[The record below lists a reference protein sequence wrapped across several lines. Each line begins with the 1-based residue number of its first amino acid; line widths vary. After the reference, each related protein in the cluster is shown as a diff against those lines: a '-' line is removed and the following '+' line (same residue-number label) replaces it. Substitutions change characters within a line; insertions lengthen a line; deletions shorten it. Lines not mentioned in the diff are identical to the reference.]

1 MPRSRG
7 DARGVYCG
15 TLTRACA
22 RLLVALVALGDVGC
36 MRPSELRVATLEP
49 APELADGPPPR
60 VRIVPEAAPPPTPEA
75 LLEDRLAAFAAA
87 VEAHRARTELAP
99 PLVDFDTEGL
109 SAAIASV
116 IDRLADEAM
125 ISVHVR
131 DLASD
136 DIIFD
141 YFGDTPLTPASNL
154 KLVTTAAAI
163 DLLGPDYTFTT
174 EVRAA
179 GDALYLIGA
188 GDPSLDHEALGAM
201 VQAVADWPLVGTL
214 QRIVADDQIFSRR
227 RVGPGYRDD
236 GVGEAYEAAS
246 GALSLD
252 FNTVLVTVYPVRG
265 ASRPAVRLE
274 PESTHVEVQ
283 NLARVSGSQSRIAVE
298 SKGRGG
304 KTIVTVS
311 GRMPAKGRA
320 VSIRRRVDDPA
331 LYTAGAFASALAE
344 RTGTEPLP
352 TSLGDAPL
360 HAELVIA
367 HESPP
372 LIEVADSLLAYSN
385 NFMAEQL
392 LRTLGWRLTG
402 EPGDWENG
410 LEVLRSYWSAVGLD
424 PDALVVE
431 NGSGLSEVSR
441 VTTSGLVDLMAMAKR
456 WQAEGASL
464 LDVLPVAGETGT
476 MKARLRLSGKRVRA
490 KTGTLDGVSG
500 LSGVITAEDGTPQTA
515 FSILINVKEG
525 ASMIAKRRRQAEDQ
539 IVMAVL
545 RHVDEFEARRGFLSF
560 EPLWVFAE
568 GDEAAPPLPSIE
580 PEPVE
585 PTPTPAEVVAEVEV
599 EVAPGDGAAVEPTD
613 APVPVALGGA
623 PAAAEAG
630 VPAAFAP
637 TIDRAS
643 P

>member
-1 MPRSRG
+1 MRE
-7 DARGVYCG
+7 VYCG
-15 TLTRACA
+15 TLTRACL
-22 RLLVALVALGDVGC
+22 RLALALVALGGAGC
-36 MRPSELRVATLEP
+36 MQPSELRVLP
-49 APELADGPPPR
+49 LAAVPDLDLGPPPR
-60 VRIVPEAAPPPTPEA
+60 VHIVPEAAPPLSPEA
-75 LLEDRLAAFAAA
+75 RLEERLAAFAAA
-87 VEAHRARTELAP
+87 VEQHRARTELAP
-99 PLVDFDTEGL
+99 PPVDFDIGGL
-109 SAAIASV
+109 SAAITQV

-136 DIIFD
+136 EIIFD

-174 EVRAA
+174 EVRAS

-188 GDPSLDHEALGAM
+188 GDPSLHSEALVEM
-201 VQAVADWPLVGTL
+201 VEAAADWPLAGSL
-214 QRIVADDQIFSRR
+214 QRIVADDRIFSRR
-227 RVGPGYRDD
+227 RVGPGYRSD
-236 GVGEAYEAAS
+236 GAGEAYEAAS

-252 FNTVLVTVYPVRG
+252 FNTVLVTVYPVSG
-265 ASRPAVRLE
+265 SSRPVVRVD
-274 PESTHVEVQ
+274 PPSTHVEVQ
-283 NLARVSGSQSRIAVE
+283 NLARISGSQSRITVE
-298 SKGRGG
+298 SKGKGDR
-304 KTIVTVS
+304 TVVTVS
-311 GRMPAKGRA
+311 GRMPAKGRP

-352 TSLGDAPL
+352 VEIGDAPAG
-360 HAELVIA
+360 AEVIFA
-367 HESPP
+367 HESAP
-372 LIEVADSLLAYSN
+372 LIEVADDLLAYSN

-410 LEVLRSYWSAVGLD
+410 LEVLRSYWSAVGGD

-500 LSGVITAEDGTPQTA
+500 LSGVITAEDGTPQIA

-525 ASMIAKRRRQAEDQ
+525 ASLFADRRRKAEDQ

-560 EPLWVFAE
+560 EPLWVLSGE
-568 GDEAAPPLPSIE
+568 D
-580 PEPVE
+580 EPVE
-585 PTPTPAEVVAEVEV
+585 PLPSFLPEEAASSDPEAPAEVDEPPPPVEEERPTPA
-599 EVAPGDGAAVEPTD
+599 DGATPI
-613 APVPVALGGA
+613 ALGDRPAVDGA
-623 PAAAEAG
+623 GA
-630 VPAAFAP
+630 PAAFAP
-637 TIDRAS
+637 VAERAS